1 MDFLPH
7 SGKIRMGIKEN
18 VLLLP
23 VRYNVIDTGNRNFIS
38 MKEAMIYGESSKSL
52 CIGDYRLM

>member
-1 MDFLPH
+1 
-7 SGKIRMGIKEN
+7 MGIKEN